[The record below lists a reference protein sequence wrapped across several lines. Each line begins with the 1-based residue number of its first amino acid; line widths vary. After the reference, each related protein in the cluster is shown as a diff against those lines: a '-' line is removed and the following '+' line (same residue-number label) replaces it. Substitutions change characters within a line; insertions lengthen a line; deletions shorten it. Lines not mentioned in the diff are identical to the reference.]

1 VADFIGT
8 TNLLHGTVEEVGLEL
23 ATVRLDS
30 GDRCRIGGTGREA
43 GQAVDLSLRPE
54 AVTIRANEG
63 SVAETEMGATVEQV
77 AYLGNA
83 VQYQVRTNGGLGLT
97 ILAPKTGPRLIPEQ
111 SVGLSWSPT
120 EALVLGDRPAS
131 MEE

>member
-1 VADFIGT
+1 M
-8 TNLLHGTVEEVGLEL
+8 
-23 ATVRLDS
+23 
-30 GDRCRIGGTGREA
+30 
-43 GQAVDLSLRPE
+43 
-54 AVTIRANEG
+54 
-63 SVAETEMGATVEQV
+63 EMGATVEQV

-83 VQYQVRTNGGLGLT
+83 VQYQVRTAGGLGLT
-97 ILAPKTGPRLIPEQ
+97 ILSPKTGPRLIPEQ